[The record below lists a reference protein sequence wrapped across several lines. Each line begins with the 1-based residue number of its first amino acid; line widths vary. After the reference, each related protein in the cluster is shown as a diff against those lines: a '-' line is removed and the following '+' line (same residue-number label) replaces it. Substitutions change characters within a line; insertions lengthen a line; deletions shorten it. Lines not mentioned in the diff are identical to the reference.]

1 MVRDDGDVI
10 GEGYI
15 LHDLGRVHVHLGELT
30 EAASYFA
37 RALSVREDILDQAG
51 AASVRVDLADLS
63 LRGDDTAKAG
73 GLLTDALEV
82 FGRLGMAE
90 EEDRATG
97 LLARLTA
104 DGAAEDR

>member
-15 LHDLGRVHVHLGELT
+15 LHDLGRVHVRLGELT

-37 RALSVREDILDQAG
+37 RALAVREDILDQGG

-63 LRGDDTAKAG
+63 LRGDDTARADV
-73 GLLTDALEV
+73 LLTEALEV

-90 EEDRATG
+90 EAGRASG
-97 LLARLTA
+97 LLARTTS
-104 DGAAEDR
+104 DGAAGGR